1 MRKEISVRRPMV
13 EALAERWWIPVLR
26 GVFSVLLGIA
36 AFAWPG
42 ITLTFLAVAWGALAF
57 ADGVMAVALSGLT
70 RSWSLLFVG
79 LVGIA
84 AGVYTFFRPGMTVL
98 TLVFVVGVWAVV
110 RGVFD
115 IVEAITLRKEIPHE
129 WLMLFGGVVAVIFG
143 IVVVMAPGMGA
154 LSIAWV
160 IGVYAIVHGLLL
172 LTVGLRVRKLDHLIK
187 TAATALA

>member
-1 MRKEISVRRPMV
+1 M
-13 EALAERWWIPVLR
+13 
-26 GVFSVLLGIA
+26 LLGITA
-36 AFAWPG
+36 LAWPEM
-42 ITLTFLAVAWGALAF
+42 TLALLAIAWGTLAF

-70 RSWSLLFVG
+70 KSWALLFIG

-115 IVEAITLRKEIPHE
+115 IVEAVSLRKEIPHE
-129 WLMLFGGVVAVIFG
+129 WLMLVGGVVAVIFG

-160 IGVYAIVHGLLL
+160 VGIYALVHGLLL

-187 TAATALA
+187 TAAAAHA